1 MCLWEKAGILD
12 KLESPKKTHGLLWL
26 QLPNRVPVVGGLG
39 VPEGFGSL
47 AGGPLLQWRVQDLD
61 HRREGSRL
69 TCRPARCL
77 GWRRKRRRRSGGWR
91 LWVPWWRWWPLSS
104 LWGQRSCSHHRLRV
118 CVSWFDRLNKG
129 LGQPGYGRFGQTSHR
144 AGVCP
149 ASPGVVVPAVRSAE
163 APGRSAAAA
172 AGAAASPVE
181 RSLRAGHNFAF
192 GGSADHHCSGPFSG
206 FQEGQAGGQVRWIV
220 KLEAQLRRK
229 EGGKKKLQS
238 SPVDL

>member
-1 MCLWEKAGILD
+1 MLLLCLCLLSCLSAVSSHLGSFLGLWCPLCWVRPQCLPLCDDLWDSRLWVGCGGRSCHVQ
-12 KLESPKKTHGLLWL
+12 KLCDSRAEVSSP
-26 QLPNRVPVVGGLG
+26 R
-39 VPEGFGSL
+39 
-47 AGGPLLQWRVQDLD
+47 
-61 HRREGSRL
+61 RL

-192 GGSADHHCSGPFSG
+192 GGSADHHCSGPFS
-206 FQEGQAGGQVRWIV
+206 V
-220 KLEAQLRRK
+220 
-229 EGGKKKLQS
+229 
-238 SPVDL
+238 